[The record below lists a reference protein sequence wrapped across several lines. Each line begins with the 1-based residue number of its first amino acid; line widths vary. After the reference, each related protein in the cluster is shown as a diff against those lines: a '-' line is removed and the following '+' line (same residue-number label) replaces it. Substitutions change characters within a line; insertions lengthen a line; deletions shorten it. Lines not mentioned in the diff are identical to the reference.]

1 MSGTSKKPRIL
12 TISCSLN
19 PDSRSAILAGEA
31 SRLLQA
37 QGLEAGL
44 LDLRTVLLPMCDGDA
59 SYSHPE
65 VKAIKKQIAQTDAII
80 LAAPVYN
87 FDLSASAKNL
97 VELTGS
103 AWEDKVVGIL
113 CAAGGRNGYMSPL
126 GLVNSLMLDFR
137 CHIVPR
143 FVYADEDDFDGN
155 VLVSEKVKKRVLELV
170 NATVRLAK
178 GLALTA

>member
-1 MSGTSKKPRIL
+1 MSEATKKLRIL

-44 LDLRTVLLPMCDGDA
+44 LDLRTISLPMCDGDT
-59 SYSHPE
+59 SYSHPA
-65 VKAIKKQIAQTDAII
+65 VKTIKKRISQADAII

-103 AWEDKVVGIL
+103 AWEGKAVGIL

-155 VLVSEKVKKRVLELV
+155 VLASEKVKNRVLELV
-170 NATVRLAK
+170 NVTLRLAK
-178 GLALTA
+178 GLALAS